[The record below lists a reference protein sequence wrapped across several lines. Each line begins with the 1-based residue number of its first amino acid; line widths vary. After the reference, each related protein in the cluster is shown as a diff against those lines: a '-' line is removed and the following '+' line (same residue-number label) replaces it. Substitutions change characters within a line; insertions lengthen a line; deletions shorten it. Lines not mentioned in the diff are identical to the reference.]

1 MVKNIKKLIESLAR
15 EKDIPAKIVENA
27 LKNAIAYGIKKEK
40 HIRSKI
46 YIDFADDDT
55 ISAYVVSGK
64 EKIKL
69 DISTEDLNRIAAYA
83 AKEEFLKE
91 LENAEKERGFLEYI
105 SQEGNI
111 VHGIV
116 RNVDKDQN
124 AVVDLGPIDA
134 ELPRKEQISKES
146 FKKND
151 RVKALLFS
159 VKKERNKPV
168 LLLSRTHPKFL
179 RKLLETEIP
188 EVKNDLVKIVSIA
201 REPGEKAKVVVDTD
215 DKKIDPVGVIIGIKG
230 SKITP
235 ISKELAGEHIDVVR
249 YSDDKKKLLENLFFP
264 AKILSIRET
273 KNQIEIAV
281 DKDQISLAIGK
292 RGINAKLAYKII
304 GKHIDVVSKEDFD
317 KLSSLEKPF

>member
-1 MVKNIKKLIESLAR
+1 MVKNTKKLIENVAK
-15 EKDIPAKIVENA
+15 EKDIPAKIVEIA
-27 LKNAIAYGIKKEK
+27 LKNAIAYGIRKEK
-40 HIRSKI
+40 HIRGKI

-55 ISAYVVSGK
+55 ITAYIISGR
-64 EKIKL
+64 EKTKL

-91 LENAEKERGFLEYI
+91 LENAERERGFLEYV

-116 RNVDKDQN
+116 REITKDQT
-124 AVVDLGPIDA
+124 AIVDLGPIDA
-134 ELPRKEQISKES
+134 ELPRREQISKES

-159 VKKERNKPV
+159 VQKERGRPV

-179 RKLLETEIP
+179 RRLLEAEIP
-188 EVKNDLVKIVSIA
+188 EVATGLVKIISVA
-201 REPGEKAKVVVDTD
+201 REPGEKAKVVVDTE
-215 DKKIDPVGVIIGIKG
+215 DKKIDPVGVVIGIKG
-230 SKITP
+230 SKINP

-249 YSDDKKKLLENLFFP
+249 YSKDKKKFLENLFFP
-264 AKILSIRET
+264 AKILDVRESD
-273 KNQIEIAV
+273 NQIEVAV

-292 RGINAKLAYKII
+292 RGINTKLAYKIL
-304 GKHIDVVSKEDFD
+304 GKHIDVMSKEDFD
-317 KLSSLEKPF
+317 KLKKLS

>member
-1 MVKNIKKLIESLAR
+1 MVKNIQKLIESVAK
-15 EKDIPAKIVENA
+15 EKDIPVKIVENA
-27 LKNAIAYGIKKEK
+27 LKNAIAYGIRKEK
-40 HIRSKI
+40 HIRGKI
-46 YIDFADDDT
+46 LIDFGEDDT
-55 ISAYVVSGK
+55 ISAYIISGNDRT
-64 EKIKL
+64 KL

-91 LENAEKERGFLEYI
+91 LENAERERGFLEYV

-116 RNVDKDQN
+116 REITKDQT
-124 AVVDLGPIDA
+124 AIVDLGPIDA
-134 ELPRKEQISKES
+134 ELPRKEQIPKET

-159 VKKERNKPV
+159 VQKQRNKPV

-179 RKLLETEIP
+179 RRLLEAEIP
-188 EVKNDLVKIVSIA
+188 EVASGLVRIVSVA

-215 DKKIDPVGVIIGIKG
+215 DKKIDPVGVVIGIKG
-230 SKITP
+230 SKINP

-249 YSDDKKKLLENLFFP
+249 YSEDRKKFLENLFFP
-264 AKILSIRET
+264 AKILDIRET
-273 KNQIEIAV
+273 KDQIEIAV

-292 RGINAKLAYKII
+292 RGINTKLAYKVI
-304 GKHIDVVSKEDFD
+304 GKHIDVMSKEDFD
-317 KLSSLEKPF
+317 RLKKLN